1 MSNSSSQL
9 KRGYPLHDGGIN
21 GVDEER
27 PQALK
32 NFVKAK
38 QKINAIFA
46 NFMCLEYFI
55 NILNGLSDKNDIKK
69 DLSEVRLSNVAVC
82 KSAVFSLYFTPGL
95 QSSVCFLPLVCSLQS
110 VLYPLVSSLQSVFYP
125 WSTVFSLYFTPG
137 LQSSVCFLPLVYSLQ
152 SVFYPL
158 VSSLQSVFYPLVS
171 SLQSVFYPWSAV
183 CILHW

>member
-9 KRGYPLHDGGIN
+9 KRGNPLHDGGIN

-46 NFMCLEYFI
+46 NFIMCLEYFM

-69 DLSEVRLSNVAVC
+69 DSSEVRLSNVAVC

-110 VLYPLVSSLQSVFYP
+110 VLYPLVCSLQSVFYP
-125 WSTVFSLYFTPG
+125 WSAVFSLYFTPG
-137 LQSSVCFLPLVYSLQ
+137 LQSSVCILPLVYSLQ

-158 VSSLQSVFYPLVS
+158 VSSLQSVFYP
-171 SLQSVFYPWSAV
+171 WSAV
-183 CILHW
+183 CVLHW